1 MFRLNNNI
9 KSRLL
14 DKEFF
19 GRNVSNLEYEVQNK
33 VNELRLNNRNCS
45 YQIKLNKFSWE
56 VLICSKRNVLN
67 EELYDLRNDYKD
79 KYDLKNLESIESWG
93 NFNYQFDEKKYKLIL
108 GRIKFNWREI
118 TKVEWKNEFFVGTE
132 LEKDIEIFKT
142 IYNWKEIVNHY

>member
-14 DKEFF
+14 NKEFF

-56 VLICSKRNVLN
+56 VLICSKRNILN
-67 EELYDLRNDYKD
+67 EELSDLRYDYKD
-79 KYDLKNLESIESWG
+79 KYDLNNLESVESWG

-108 GRIKFNWREI
+108 SRIKVNWRKRI
-118 TKVEWKNEFFVGTE
+118 KVEWKNQFFSGTE

-142 IYNWKEIVNHY
+142 IYNWKESVNHY

>member
-14 DKEFF
+14 NKEFF
-19 GRNVSNLEYEVQNK
+19 GRNVSNMEYEVQNK

-67 EELYDLRNDYKD
+67 EELYHLRNDYKD

-108 GRIKFNWREI
+108 SRIKCNWREI

-142 IYNWKEIVNHY
+142 IYNWKESINHY

>member
-19 GRNVSNLEYEVQNK
+19 GRNVSNMEYEVQNK

-67 EELYDLRNDYKD
+67 EELYDLKNDYKD

-142 IYNWKEIVNHY
+142 IYNWKEVVNYY

>member
-9 KSRLL
+9 KSKLL
-14 DKEFF
+14 NNELL
-19 GRNVSNLEYEVQNK
+19 GRDISNVEYEVQTK
-33 VNELRLNNRNCS
+33 VNELGLNNRNCS

-67 EELYDLRNDYKD
+67 EELCDLRYDYKD

-108 GRIKFNWREI
+108 SRIKYNWREI
-118 TKVEWKNEFFVGTE
+118 SKVEWKNEFFVGTE

-142 IYNWKEIVNHY
+142 IYNWKESVNYY

>member
-9 KSRLL
+9 KDKLMN
-14 DKEFF
+14 KEFY
-19 GRNVSNLEYEVQNK
+19 GKKISTMEYEVQNK
-33 VNELRLNNRNCS
+33 VNELGLNNRNCS

-67 EELYDLRNDYKD
+67 EELSDLRNDYKD

-108 GRIKFNWREI
+108 GRIKCNWREI
-118 TKVEWKNEFFVGTE
+118 TKVEWKNEFFGGTE

-142 IYNWKEIVNHY
+142 IYNWKESINHY

>member
-9 KSRLL
+9 KSKLL
-14 DKEFF
+14 NNELL
-19 GRNVSNLEYEVQNK
+19 GRDISNVEYEVQTK
-33 VNELRLNNRNCS
+33 VNELGLNNRNCS

-67 EELYDLRNDYKD
+67 EELSYLRNDYKD

-108 GRIKFNWREI
+108 GRIKCNWRET

-142 IYNWKEIVNHY
+142 IYNWKESINHY

>member
-33 VNELRLNNRNCS
+33 VNELGLNNRNCS

-142 IYNWKEIVNHY
+142 IYNWKEVVNYY